1 MAIIDQQGATIGRSQ
16 MGPVAAAAAAT
27 ATVAAGGQQ
36 QQQRQQQQK
45 RLSAQSRTAFGAA
58 ILCLMLPQ
66 TGCNSPPTPH
76 PPLPSARRVAALV
89 GHYGECRLRCLLLTD
104 SSADVLLPL
113 CKGGRPRPTMP
124 LPLPLPLAASF
135 AWLSLQR
142 LNIYVLCT

>member
-16 MGPVAAAAAAT
+16 MGPVAVAAAAT

-36 QQQRQQQQK
+36 QRQQKKIVGSVENGVLSCNFMLNVATNWLQQP
-45 RLSAQSRTAFGAA
+45 T
-58 ILCLMLPQ
+58 
-66 TGCNSPPTPH
+66 SPPPS
-76 PPLPSARRVAALV
+76 LPSSARRVAALV

-113 CKGGRPRPTMP
+113 CKGGRPRP

>member
-36 QQQRQQQQK
+36 QRQQK
-45 RLSAQSRTAFGAA
+45 KIVGSVENGVWSCNF
-58 ILCLMLPQ
+58 MLNVATNWLQHNTNPP
-66 TGCNSPPTPH
+66 SPWS
-76 PPLPSARRVAALV
+76 SARRVAALV

-113 CKGGRPRPTMP
+113 CKGGDHAPPCP
-124 LPLPLPLAASF
+124 SLWQPHLPSF
-135 AWLSLQR
+135 RCS
-142 LNIYVLCT
+142 V